1 MIGCKNRLTAV
12 SLSDCN
18 ILALTEN
25 EDTIHVLIN
34 DALLLTEEN
43 KNVIFGL
50 SYFSESFYL
59 VRHIFSE
66 SGLFDLHDHFGN
78 LVRQIRHI
86 KSAKRH
92 FDLSCTPLFLKV
104 ASTRVV

>member
-1 MIGCKNRLTAV
+1 MIGRKSRLTAV
-12 SLSDCN
+12 SLSGC
-18 ILALTEN
+18 ILGLTKN
-25 EDTIHVLIN
+25 EDAILIK
-34 DALLLTEEN
+34 DALLITEEN
-43 KNVIFGL
+43 KKVIFGL

-66 SGLFDLHDHFGN
+66 SGLFDLHAHFGN

-92 FDLSCTPLFLKV
+92 FDLSCIPFFLNV